1 MISLCRTLS
10 YHIFYSFLKHRWQ
23 PIELISR
30 PKMGQ
35 DVRFENTAHAET
47 DLEHSTV
54 TNRKVRLTLRERL
67 LWGGKDL

>member
-1 MISLCRTLS
+1 M
-10 YHIFYSFLKHRWQ
+10 
-23 PIELISR
+23 SR

-35 DVRFENTAHAET
+35 YVRFENTARAEEI

-67 LWGGKDL
+67 LWGAKDL